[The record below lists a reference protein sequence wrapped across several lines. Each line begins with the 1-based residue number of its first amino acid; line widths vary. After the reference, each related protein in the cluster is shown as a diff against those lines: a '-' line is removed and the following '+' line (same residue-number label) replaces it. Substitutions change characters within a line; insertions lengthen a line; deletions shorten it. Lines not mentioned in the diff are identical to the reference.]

1 MTLGSSRELLHE
13 EAYLTHLGN
22 GEMTIGEGEIF
33 DAVITIRPP
42 RDSDFRAQAFRE
54 IEGRTISDS
63 LYIADVKEV
72 RKMRSLNDDND
83 NDDDN
88 SRHAFQV
95 SIMAVLRKA
104 PPPSTLY
111 NLKIDGHNIVL
122 KIKNINFKK
131 RGASEP
137 LGFVVYDQD
146 GRLSFLNKRLYA
158 FYIVSSLTFA
168 SLAFL
173 ILYKKIIYNRKNNLL
188 KKIDNEK
195 LSMWSK
201 KFLNARSRD
210 NFEEVYFKK
219 DEWMGFVKDRKSLVD
234 FFLNKINEHQY
245 KEEWSSEEL
254 DEVENSFS
262 KIKQILKC

>member
-1 MTLGSSRELLHE
+1 MTIGFSRESLRE

-22 GEMTIGEGEIF
+22 GEVTIGEGEIF

-54 IEGRTISDS
+54 IEGQTISDS

-83 NDDDN
+83 NDDN

-95 SIMAVLRKA
+95 SVMAVLRKA
-104 PPPSTLY
+104 LPSSTLY

-131 RGASEP
+131 RGASET

-146 GRLSFLNKRLYA
+146 GRLSFLNKRLYV
-158 FYIVSSLTFA
+158 FYIVSSLIFV
-168 SLAFL
+168 SLSFL

-188 KKIDNEK
+188 KKINNEK

-201 KFLNARSRD
+201 KFLNARSRE

-219 DEWMGFVKDRKSLVD
+219 DEWVGFVKDRKSLVD
-234 FFLNKINEHQY
+234 FFLSKINEHQY